1 MTTRTLPNRRTTTSA
16 VSSRASVRWESEAS
30 CREVDGDLFF
40 DESRAGVQQAQAVCA
55 KCPVLVECLRDQQAK
70 DKADRSYQWGVGGGL
85 STVQRRALAVEA
97 LLGNQPNLAVARLL
111 VSPQWAGRLRK
122 PRTAWRPLGEIVQGL
137 RKDGLMVDAV
147 TVRVAVWWLGGEGS
161 LMVRGRHWRHQLR
174 NEHLDTIVALRGKGA
189 RFLDIA
195 VYLGVPEV
203 NGAKAISDLMQR
215 VTAELEMAA

>member
-1 MTTRTLPNRRTTTSA
+1 MTARTLPKSRITRNA
-16 VSSRASVRWESEAS
+16 VSSRGAKRWESEAS

-40 DESRAGVQQAQAVCA
+40 DESKAGVQQAQAVCVT
-55 KCPVLVECLRDQQAK
+55 CPVLVECLRDQQTK
-70 DKADRSYQWGVGGGL
+70 DKDDRSYQWGVGGGL

-97 LLGNQPNLAVARLL
+97 LLGNQPNLAIARLL
-111 VSPQWAGRLRK
+111 VSPQWARRLRK

-137 RKDGLMVDAV
+137 RKDGLMVDVV

-161 LMVRGRHWRHQLR
+161 RMARGRHWRHQLR
-174 NEHLDTIVALRGKGA
+174 DEHLDTIVALRGKGA

-195 VYLGVPEV
+195 VFLGVPEV
-203 NGAKAISDLMQR
+203 NGAKAISEMMQR